1 MSSRSCSCGRC
12 RTRPEGPH
20 RPPPPSWTAPCRA
33 HGPRATCGSS
43 PRRGPRMAALLRALT
58 KHSEAPGSFGR
69 LLAATTRTH
78 HRPVQPAALV
88 EPLSNRELDVL
99 RPFGTDL
106 DERDLAK
113 ALTAS
118 VSTV

>member
-1 MSSRSCSCGRC
+1 
-12 RTRPEGPH
+12 
-20 RPPPPSWTAPCRA
+20 
-33 HGPRATCGSS
+33 
-43 PRRGPRMAALLRALT
+43 MAALLRALT
-58 KHSEAPGSFGR
+58 KHSDAPGSVRR

-99 RPFGTDL
+99 RPLGTDL

-113 ALTAS
+113 ALTVS
-118 VSTV
+118 VSTVRSHTRRICVKLDVTSRRAAVRRSQD